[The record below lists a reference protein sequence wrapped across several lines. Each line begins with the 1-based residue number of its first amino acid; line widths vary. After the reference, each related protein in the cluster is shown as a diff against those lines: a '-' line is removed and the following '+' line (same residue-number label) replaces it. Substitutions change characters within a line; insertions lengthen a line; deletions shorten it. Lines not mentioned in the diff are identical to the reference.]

1 LSRGRRKSYTMT
13 YSNQRLSSFM
23 ATKQQ
28 GEEVRQQ
35 IVSAANRL
43 FYEQGY
49 NHTSFSEIAEAAAVP
64 RGNFYYYF
72 KSKDDILNAVVDAR
86 LQRIRSML
94 EQWDHQYPEP
104 KRRLKRYVDILLNEE
119 QNIVRFGCP
128 MGTLSAE
135 LGKTQVDLQARAA
148 EMFDLFLDWLKAQFL
163 ALGHANKSRAHAL
176 HLLAATQGI
185 ALITHVYAD
194 AKFLNREAAQL
205 KDWIDSL

>member
-1 LSRGRRKSYTMT
+1 MT
-13 YSNQRLSSFM
+13 RTNQRLSSTM
-23 ATKQQ
+23 TNKQQ
-28 GEEVRQQ
+28 GDEVRQQ

-72 KSKDDILNAVVDAR
+72 KSKDDIFSAVVDAR
-86 LQRIRSML
+86 LQRMRSML

-119 QNIVRFGCP
+119 PNILRFGCP
-128 MGTLSAE
+128 MGTLTAE
-135 LGKTQVDLQARAA
+135 LGKTQADLQARAT
-148 EMFDLFLDWLKAQFL
+148 EMFDVFLSWQKAQFL
-163 ALGHANKSRAHAL
+163 ALGHGNKSRALAL
-176 HLLAATQGI
+176 HLMAATQGI
-185 ALITHVYAD
+185 TLIAHAYAD
-194 AKFLNREAAQL
+194 AKFISREAALL

>member
-1 LSRGRRKSYTMT
+1 MT
-13 YSNQRLSSFM
+13 HSTQRLSTSM
-23 ATKQQ
+23 ASKQQ

-72 KSKDDILNAVVDAR
+72 KSKDEILNAVVDAR
-86 LQRIRSML
+86 LQRMRSML
-94 EQWDHQYPEP
+94 EQWNHQYPEP
-104 KRRLKRYVDILLNEE
+104 KRRLKRFVDILLNEE
-119 QNIVRFGCP
+119 PNIVRFGCP

-135 LGKTQVDLQARAA
+135 LGKTQVDLQTRST
-148 EMFDLFLDWLKAQFL
+148 EMFDVFLDWLKAQFL
-163 ALGHANKSRAHAL
+163 ALGHGNKSRAHAL
-176 HLLAATQGI
+176 HLMAAAQGI
-185 ALITHVYAD
+185 TLIAHVYAD
-194 AKFLNREAAQL
+194 TKFLSREATQL

>member
-1 LSRGRRKSYTMT
+1 MT
-13 YSNQRLSSFM
+13 QSNQRLPSSM
-23 ATKQQ
+23 VSKQQ

-64 RGNFYYYF
+64 RGNFYYYY

-86 LQRIRSML
+86 LQRLRSTL

-104 KRRLKRYVDILLNEE
+104 KRRLKRFVDILLNEE
-119 QNIVRFGCP
+119 SNIVRFGCP
-128 MGTLSAE
+128 MGTLGAE
-135 LGKTQVDLQARAA
+135 LGKTQVELQTRVT
-148 EMFDLFLDWLKAQFL
+148 EMFDVFLNWLKAQFL
-163 ALGHANKSRAHAL
+163 ALGHGNKSRAHAL
-176 HLLAATQGI
+176 HLMAAAQGTSLI
-185 ALITHVYAD
+185 AHAYAD
-194 AKFLNREAAQL
+194 TKFISREAVLL

>member
-1 LSRGRRKSYTMT
+1 MRRT
-13 YSNQRLSSFM
+13 NQRLSSSM
-23 ATKQQ
+23 TSKQQ

-86 LQRIRSML
+86 LLRIRSML

-119 QNIVRFGCP
+119 PNIVRFGCP
-128 MGTLSAE
+128 MGTLGAE
-135 LGKTQVDLQARAA
+135 LGKTQVDLQARAT
-148 EMFDLFLDWLKAQFL
+148 EMFDVFLDWLKAQFL
-163 ALGHANKSRAHAL
+163 ALGHGNKSRAQAL
-176 HLLAATQGI
+176 HLMAATQGI
-185 ALITHVYAD
+185 TLIAHAYAD
-194 AKFLNREAAQL
+194 TKFISREAALL
-205 KDWIDSL
+205 KDWIDAL

>member
-1 LSRGRRKSYTMT
+1 
-13 YSNQRLSSFM
+13 M
-23 ATKQQ
+23 ASKQQ

-72 KSKDDILNAVVDAR
+72 KSKDEILNAVIDGR

-94 EQWDHQYPEP
+94 EQWNHQYPEP
-104 KRRLKRYVDILLNEE
+104 KRRLKRFVDILLSEE
-119 QNIVRFGCP
+119 SNIVRFGCP
-128 MGTLSAE
+128 MGTLNAE
-135 LGKTQVDLQARAA
+135 LGKTQTDLQGRAM
-148 EMFDLFLDWLKAQFL
+148 EMFDVFLDWLKAQFL
-163 ALGHANKSRAHAL
+163 SLGHGNKSRAHAL
-176 HLLAATQGI
+176 HLLAVAQGI
-185 ALITHVYAD
+185 SLVAHAYADNKLIT
-194 AKFLNREAAQL
+194 REASQL

>member
-1 LSRGRRKSYTMT
+1 MT
-13 YSNQRLSSFM
+13 QSNQRLPSSM
-23 ATKQQ
+23 VSKQQ

-86 LQRIRSML
+86 LQRLRSTL

-104 KRRLKRYVDILLNEE
+104 KRRLKRFVDILLNEE
-119 QNIVRFGCP
+119 SNIVRFGCP
-128 MGTLSAE
+128 MGTLGAE
-135 LGKTQVDLQARAA
+135 LGKTQVELQTRVT
-148 EMFDLFLDWLKAQFL
+148 EMFDVFLNWLKAQFL
-163 ALGHANKSRAHAL
+163 ALGHGNKSRAHAL
-176 HLLAATQGI
+176 HLMAAAQGTSLI
-185 ALITHVYAD
+185 AHAYAD
-194 AKFLNREAAQL
+194 TKFISREAVLL